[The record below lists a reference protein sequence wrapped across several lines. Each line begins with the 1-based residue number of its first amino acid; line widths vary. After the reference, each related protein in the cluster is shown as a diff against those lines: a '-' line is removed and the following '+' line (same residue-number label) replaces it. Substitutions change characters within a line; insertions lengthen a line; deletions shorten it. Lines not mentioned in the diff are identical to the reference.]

1 MEKCKRIE
9 VVTDG
14 PTTLSEMEIILTA
27 LRKVNHMMSGK
38 EGIDKLDLERQ
49 AIAIINKD
57 WSDKLY
63 TGRMMRRTCT
73 WVIILVRSTNDIL
86 SNGPKLDGGKNE

>member
-1 MEKCKRIE
+1 MEKCRRIE

-73 WVIILVRSTNDIL
+73 WVIILTTGVIPKNKDCQ
-86 SNGPKLDGGKNE
+86 KLDGGKNE